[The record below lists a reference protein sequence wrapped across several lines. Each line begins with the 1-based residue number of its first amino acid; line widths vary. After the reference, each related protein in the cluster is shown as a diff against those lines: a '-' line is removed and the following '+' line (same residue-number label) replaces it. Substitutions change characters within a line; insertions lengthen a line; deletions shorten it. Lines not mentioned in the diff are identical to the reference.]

1 MVGVEQYSYY
11 WDGSQPVLVL
21 LLIDGQSIE
30 LSIEFAEGGPSV
42 REFGS
47 IRRVVP
53 EFQTH
58 SLSYVIEHL
67 RAQSSFPLGEFE
79 SREARN
85 FAQACKEVGL
95 TVPSW

>member
-11 WDGSQPVLVL
+11 WDGSQPVWVL

-53 EFQTH
+53 EFQTILLAM
-58 SLSYVIEHL
+58 LS
-67 RAQSSFPLGEFE
+67 SPG
-79 SREARN
+79 
-85 FAQACKEVGL
+85 
-95 TVPSW
+95 